1 MIDVPYFVLSY
12 VVTKI
17 DDVSKS
23 NIERMAIR
31 LFPHLSLMCPSLFAC
46 KAAKTESLSSLR

>member
-1 MIDVPYFVLSY
+1 MIDVPYLVLSY

-31 LFPHLSLMCPSLFAC
+31 LSTP
-46 KAAKTESLSSLR
+46 ESDVSITVRL